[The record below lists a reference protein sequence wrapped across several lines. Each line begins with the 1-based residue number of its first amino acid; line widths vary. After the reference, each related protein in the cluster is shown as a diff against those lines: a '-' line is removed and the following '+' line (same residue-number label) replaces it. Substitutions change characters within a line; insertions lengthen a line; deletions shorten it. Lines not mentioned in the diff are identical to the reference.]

1 MNTAGRR
8 AEIISI
14 LMVRR
19 RITAKEL
26 AEEFNVTVRT
36 IQNDIQALSL
46 GFPIYTRQ
54 GGDGGIFVGDNYK
67 PYMNTLTPL
76 ELKVLHEMYGL
87 ADGIHKKF
95 YFSLSASMG
104 RINWNS
110 KLVILVKHIIFTTPF
125 IADGSGLC
133 AFGLIS
139 PELILSKMQAEAC
152 KCTLTIL

>member
-1 MNTAGRR
+1 MNTADRR
-8 AEIISI
+8 AEIINI
-14 LMVRR
+14 LLVRR

-26 AEEFNVTVRT
+26 ADEFNVTVRT

-87 ADGIHKKF
+87 ADGIHKKVLF
-95 YFSLSASMG
+95 QLIRKYG
-104 RINWNS
+104 PD
-110 KLVILVKHIIFTTPF
+110 KL
-125 IADGSGLC
+125 
-133 AFGLIS
+133 
-139 PELILSKMQAEAC
+139 EL
-152 KCTLTIL
+152 

>member
-1 MNTAGRR
+1 MNTADRR

-26 AEEFNVTVRT
+26 AEEFNVTIRT

-76 ELKVLHEMYGL
+76 ELKVLHEMYEL
-87 ADGIHKKF
+87 ADGMLTYSEIDQICMNESTEKVQVQIPAKKLKQ
-95 YFSLSASMG
+95 YFPESYSKAQMEEVIFMLLAS
-104 RINWNS
+104 W
-110 KLVILVKHIIFTTPF
+110 
-125 IADGSGLC
+125 
-133 AFGLIS
+133 
-139 PELILSKMQAEAC
+139 AE
-152 KCTLTIL
+152 KQ

>member
-1 MNTAGRR
+1 MNTADRR

-46 GFPIYTRQ
+46 GFPIYTKQ
-54 GGDGGIFVGDNYK
+54 GGDGGIFVGENYK

-76 ELKVLHEMYGL
+76 ELKVLQEIYEL
-87 ADGIHKKF
+87 AEGIHKKILF
-95 YFSLSASMG
+95 QILCKYG
-104 RINWNS
+104 PE
-110 KLVILVKHIIFTTPF
+110 KL
-125 IADGSGLC
+125 
-133 AFGLIS
+133 
-139 PELILSKMQAEAC
+139 EL
-152 KCTLTIL
+152 